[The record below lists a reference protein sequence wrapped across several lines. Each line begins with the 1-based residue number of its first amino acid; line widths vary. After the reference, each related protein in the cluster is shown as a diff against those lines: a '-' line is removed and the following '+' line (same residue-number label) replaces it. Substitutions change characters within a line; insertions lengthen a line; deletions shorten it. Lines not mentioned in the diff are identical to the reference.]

1 MYKGN
6 LDAEVIQG
14 LIDLESDGS
23 PGLVAEL
30 LGLLLTSAPDAFDA
44 IAAGLARG
52 DAAAVSGAAH
62 SLKSSFANLGA
73 TELSGLANEIEAAA
87 RKGDLTRAPQQL
99 AALRAG
105 FPQVE
110 LALRELSDS
119 LAR

>member
-1 MYKGN
+1 MEKAN

-30 LGLLLTSAPDAFDA
+30 LGLLLTSAPEGFGA
-44 IAAGLARG
+44 IEGGINRG

-73 TELSGLANEIEAAA
+73 TELSQVSQEIEASA
-87 RKGDLTRAPQQL
+87 RKGDLTRAPELL
-99 AALRAG
+99 AALREG
-105 FPQVE
+105 FPKVE
-110 LALRELSDS
+110 LALRELSDR